1 MENNTEKQMPKQH
14 EDRGALW
21 AILLT
26 LSMVAIM
33 AILKQFIG

>member
-1 MENNTEKQMPKQH
+1 MDNNDKNSIPQPR
-14 EDRGALW
+14 EDKGALW

-26 LSMVAIM
+26 IAMVVAM

>member
-1 MENNTEKQMPKQH
+1 MENNEEKYQPKTH
-14 EDRGALW
+14 EDKGALW

-26 LSMVAIM
+26 IVMVAVM

>member
-1 MENNTEKQMPKQH
+1 MEENKSQNRPKETQ
-14 EDRGALW
+14 DNGAVW

-26 LSMVAIM
+26 LGMVAVM

>member
-1 MENNTEKQMPKQH
+1 MDNNENQTPKQT
-14 EDRGALW
+14 EDKGALW

-26 LSMVAIM
+26 LGMVAIM

>member
-1 MENNTEKQMPKQH
+1 MENNNENLTPKPP

-26 LSMVAIM
+26 IAMVTVM